1 MSRTQIYLVMD
12 AANKVKRYPKV
23 NIIANAHIL
32 SALNKMFFAGAQIFP
47 VGTYPPE
54 HPRGVTHWRCTPPSG
69 HLRQMIDD
77 T

>member
-1 MSRTQIYLVMD
+1 MD

-32 SALNKMFFAGAQIFP
+32 SALNKMFFAGAQFFP

>member
-1 MSRTQIYLVMD
+1 MD

-23 NIIANAHIL
+23 NIIASAHIL
-32 SALNKMFFAGAQIFP
+32 SDLNKMFFAGAQIFP
-47 VGTYPPE
+47 VGTYTLGD
-54 HPRGVTHWRCTPPSG
+54 PRGVTHWSCTPAAA